1 MVSIPTIIEH
11 RVSKEGLGREGIKPP
26 KGMSNMGEI
35 HFNPSRI
42 GHPGG
47 LSCQP
52 SRAWAGGGEER
63 GGEGGADLWRKGR
76 CGRTRSRGI
85 RGSPRS
91 GGRPRCPRRPAAS
104 VPGASPPAP
113 LPYASTPSGSS
124 RRRTSGAP
132 SLSPEPEISGRSP
145 RRHSPDGERKAHPSN
160 PTPRQPRGCAGL
172 WSRKRM
178 EELRKAAL
186 LSSSHGVLEFTEK
199 KRTFKNVEGH
209 NVNSFQVL
217 NMLVLIQW
225 PTESIISVTAQQPN
239 TQIQD
244 RSHKNSK
251 KPINLSH
258 KINHTT
264 RGLWELGRENGW
276 EGTKERGLACCW
288 LGHGS

>member
-1 MVSIPTIIEH
+1 
-11 RVSKEGLGREGIKPP
+11 
-26 KGMSNMGEI
+26 
-35 HFNPSRI
+35 
-42 GHPGG
+42 
-47 LSCQP
+47 
-52 SRAWAGGGEER
+52 
-63 GGEGGADLWRKGR
+63 
-76 CGRTRSRGI
+76 
-85 RGSPRS
+85 
-91 GGRPRCPRRPAAS
+91 
-104 VPGASPPAP
+104 
-113 LPYASTPSGSS
+113 
-124 RRRTSGAP
+124 
-132 SLSPEPEISGRSP
+132 
-145 RRHSPDGERKAHPSN
+145 
-160 PTPRQPRGCAGL
+160 
-172 WSRKRM
+172 M